1 MAVLHAAAFW
11 FAALIFL
18 ARTPYVLRN
27 PRGRAAWGATGVGA
41 LGLLTLGSVV
51 PQPVLDGA
59 MGGSNLINLVQ
70 NVCATVAF
78 WLMLRASTDDL
89 PERPVLARPV
99 ALLVV
104 VVAFT
109 VPFLLVEERG
119 GTDFHFIVREIEQ
132 TPMWL
137 YASVYMVGVGLIAA
151 TTLRRGVL
159 QNPVALVVFRVGL
172 ALVVVASADEV
183 ASLTADHFGLFPAGV
198 RDGLRLAFDPPFY
211 LGIVLIVVAMA
222 SLTFRRWGRDL
233 RHRGHRR
240 RLRRIARRH
249 AVRAVERPGDP
260 QARTYDLVIAIR
272 DAEVQG
278 RALDDAELA
287 QVRSAER
294 TLTRSLGG

>member
-51 PQPVLDGA
+51 PQPVLDGLL
-59 MGGSNLINLVQ
+59 GGTNLINLVQ
-70 NVCATVAF
+70 NVCAVTAF
-78 WLMLRASTDDL
+78 WLMLRASTSDL
-89 PERPVLARPV
+89 PERPVLASPL
-99 ALLVV
+99 ALVVV
-104 VVAFT
+104 VVAFA
-109 VPFLLVEERG
+109 VPFFAVRDRG
-119 GTDFHFIVREIEQ
+119 GTDFHFIVRGIDQ
-132 TPMWL
+132 PAMWL
-137 YASVYMVGVGLIAA
+137 YASIYMLAVAVVAA
-151 TTLRRGVL
+151 TTLRSGVL
-159 QNPVALVVFRVGL
+159 RNPVALVVFRVGL
-172 ALVVVASADEV
+172 SLVVIASIDEI
-183 ASLTADHFGLFPAGV
+183 ASLTVDHFTLFGPAL

-222 SLTFRRWGRDL
+222 SLTFRRWERDL
-233 RHRGHRR
+233 RCRRHNR

-249 AVRAVERPGDP
+249 QVRAVERDGDV

-272 DAEVQG
+272 DAEVRG

-287 QVRSAER
+287 EVRSAEL